1 MLVLSRKVGEKIYI
15 NDSIA
20 VTVVR
25 LDGNRVSLGFEAPD
39 NVRIMR
45 SELRRI
51 VNVCGDCEQ
60 AHDAP
65 ALVGAGL

>member
-1 MLVLSRKVGEKIYI
+1 MLVLSRKIGEKIYI

-39 NVRIMR
+39 HVRIMR
-45 SELRRI
+45 SEL
-51 VNVCGDCEQ
+51 Q
-60 AHDAP
+60 PFAAP
-65 ALVGAGL
+65 LPELEDVREITEFAGAAI